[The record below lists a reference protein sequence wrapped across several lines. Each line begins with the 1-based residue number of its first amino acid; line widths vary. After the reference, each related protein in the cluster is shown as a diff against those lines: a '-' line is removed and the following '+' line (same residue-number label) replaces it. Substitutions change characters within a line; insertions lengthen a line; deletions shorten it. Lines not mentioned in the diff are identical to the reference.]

1 MSKAC
6 AMLGGLLTQKRRVA
20 SVATL
25 IVSLLAGGIA
35 LVPVVDRATA
45 APNQYVTMPDGV
57 KIAVNVR
64 LPDNYVAGQT
74 YPTLFEINGYDGG
87 SAEDGTLSKD
97 FAEATGTTDFPLQE
111 DSRQLSR
118 RFNGEYVTV
127 HASVRGTGCSGG
139 EFDLFSWQSALD
151 GKEIIDNWI
160 PAQPWSNG
168 NVALMGHSYGGIT
181 GFMVAATQPTHL
193 RTATLS
199 GLIDDLY
206 RGITYP
212 GGVSNYGFPLLWAGG
227 IRVAYDELGGTAPGV
242 LREEQA
248 DDDPNRQETCA
259 TNAATQTRTVVN
271 DPIVNGI
278 NDTDGP
284 WWQSKSLITY
294 AHLVNVPMHITGAY
308 QDEQTGPRGPT
319 HLWENVTGVPKRLV
333 VTNGDHDTQ
342 NPAYTGPEV
351 WGDRKAWVDH
361 WMGLNVNLDAYG
373 KLKQNKK
380 SVTTLLEY
388 HRDGTGTL
396 VSNGRLD
403 TASFPLETTTYQ
415 DWYLGAGNALKTSGP
430 ALVEPTDSF
439 VAGSERQSWS
449 YQATPAFGPPFT
461 TADGPD
467 EVAYRSAPMTAS
479 TAVVGPMTATV
490 WLQST
495 APDTEL
501 FLQLVDEAPDG
512 SRTYLQRGLL
522 RASHRAVDA
531 AQSDYYSGTLYRPHR
546 PHASADFIT
555 PGQAYEYLVEVFPVG
570 HVFRP
575 GHRIVL
581 KVTAPPA
588 VDSFY
593 AYVPKRAPAV
603 NTVLHDAAHPSRLSL
618 PIVPLTGV
626 TLGAELP
633 CGAQEAVRC
642 IARPNG

>member
-1 MSKAC
+1 
-6 AMLGGLLTQKRRVA
+6 MLAVA
-20 SVATL
+20 A
-25 IVSLLAGGIA
+25 SLV
-35 LVPVVDRATA
+35 LVPGADVARA
-45 APNQYVTMPDGV
+45 APNQFVTMADGV
-57 KIAVNVR
+57 EIAVNVR

-74 YPTLFEINGYDGG
+74 YPTLFEMSGYDGG

-97 FAEATGTTDFPLQE
+97 YAEQTGTTFFPLQE

-139 EFDLFSWQSALD
+139 EFDLFSWQAALD
-151 GKEIIDNWI
+151 GKHIIDNWI
-160 PAQPWSNG
+160 PRQPWANG
-168 NVALMGHSYGGIT
+168 KVALIGHSYGGIT
-181 GFMVAATQPTHL
+181 GFMITATQPKNL
-193 RTATLS
+193 RVASVS

-227 IRVAYDELGGTAPGV
+227 IRMAYDELGGTAPGIV
-242 LREEQA
+242 RPEEA
-248 DDDPNRQETCA
+248 DDDPQRQERCA
-259 TNAATQTRTVVN
+259 ANAATQTRTVAN
-271 DPIVNGI
+271 DPIVNGTT
-278 NDTDGP
+278 DTDNA
-284 WWQSKSLITY
+284 WWQSKSLITF
-294 AHLVNVPMHITGAY
+294 AHLIDVPLHITGAY

-319 HLWENVTGVPKRLV
+319 HLFENVHRVPKRLV
-333 VTNGDHDTQ
+333 ITNGDHNTQ

-351 WGDRKAWVDH
+351 WGDRKAWIDH
-361 WMGLNVNLDAYG
+361 WMDLARTPSFGGLGQKAA
-373 KLKQNKK
+373 

-388 HRDGTGTL
+388 HRSGGTL
-396 VSNGRLD
+396 TSNARID
-403 TASFPLETTTYQ
+403 SASFPLETTTYK
-415 DWYLGAGNALKTSGP
+415 DWYLGAGNRLTTAGP
-430 ALVEPTDSF
+430 GLVEAGDSF
-439 VAGSERQSWS
+439 VAGSERQAWS
-449 YQATPAFGPPFT
+449 YQAGPSFGPPFT

-467 EVAYRSAPMTAS
+467 EVAYRSAPMADPTAI
-479 TAVVGPMTATV
+479 VGPITANV
-490 WLQST
+490 WLTST

-501 FLQLVDEAPDG
+501 FLQLVDEGPDG

-531 AQSDYYSGTLYRPHR
+531 AASDYFGGRLVRPHR
-546 PHASADFIT
+546 PHTSAELIV

-588 VDSFY
+588 VDSYY

-618 PIVPLTGV
+618 PVVPLAGV
-626 TLGAELP
+626 ALGPALP

>member
-1 MSKAC
+1 MRMTRTLLSLRAC
-6 AMLGGLLTQKRRVA
+6 RGGTVVGLALCLLLGAVG
-20 SVATL
+20 
-25 IVSLLAGGIA
+25 IVPGRQAA
-35 LVPVVDRATA
+35 LA

-57 KIAVNVR
+57 NIAVNVR

-97 FAEATGTTDFPLQE
+97 FAEATGTSDFPLQE

-118 RFNGEYVTV
+118 RFNAEYVTI

-139 EFDLFSWQSALD
+139 EFDLFSWQAALD
-151 GKEIIDNWI
+151 GKHIIDNWI

-168 NVALMGHSYGGIT
+168 KVALMGHSYGGIT
-181 GFMVAATQPTHL
+181 GFMVAATQPRHL
-193 RTATLS
+193 RVSTVS

-227 IRVAYDELGGTAPGV
+227 IRVAYDELGGTAPGIV
-242 LREEQA
+242 REEEA

-259 TNAATQTRTVVN
+259 FDAATQTRTVVN

-278 NDTDGP
+278 NDTDNA
-284 WWQSKSLITY
+284 WWQSKSLTTFANLIETP
-294 AHLVNVPMHITGAY
+294 LHITGAY

-319 HLWENVTGVPKRLV
+319 HLWETVQGVPKRLV
-333 VTNGDHDTQ
+333 ITNGDHDTQ

-361 WMGLNVNLDAYG
+361 WMGVAHNGTFGNRA
-373 KLKQNKK
+373 QNKK

-396 VSNGRLD
+396 VSNGRID
-403 TASFPLETTTYQ
+403 TTSFPLETTTFSPY
-415 DWYLGAGNALKTSGP
+415 YLGAGNQLTTTPPG
-430 ALVEPTDSF
+430 LVEPGDSF

-449 YQATPAFGPPFT
+449 YQAGPSFGPPFT
-461 TADGPD
+461 TEPGPD
-467 EVAYRSAPMTAS
+467 EVEYRSAPMVAN
-479 TAVVGPMTATV
+479 TAVVGPITATV
-490 WLQST
+490 HMTST

-501 FLQLVDEAPDG
+501 FVQLVDEGPDG

-522 RASHRAVDA
+522 RASHRAIDA
-531 AQSDYYSGTLYRPHR
+531 ANSDYFNGTLYRPHR
-546 PHASADFIT
+546 PHTSADLIT

-575 GHRIVL
+575 GHKIVF

-603 NTVLHDAAHPSRLSL
+603 NTVLHDAAHPSKLNL
-618 PIVPLTGV
+618 PLVPLTGV
-626 TLGAELP
+626 TLGPELG
-633 CGAQEAVRC
+633 CGQQEAVRC
-642 IARPNG
+642 IP

>member
-1 MSKAC
+1 
-6 AMLGGLLTQKRRVA
+6 
-20 SVATL
+20 
-25 IVSLLAGGIA
+25 
-35 LVPVVDRATA
+35 
-45 APNQYVTMPDGV
+45 PNTFVTMPDGV
-57 KIAVNVR
+57 SIAMNVR
-64 LPDNYVAGQT
+64 LPDNYVPGQT
-74 YPTLFEINGYDGG
+74 YPTLFEISGYDGG

-97 FAEATGTTDFPLQE
+97 FANQTGTTFFPLQE

-118 RFNGEYVTV
+118 RFNQEYVTI

-139 EFDLFSWQSALD
+139 EFDLFSWQAALD
-151 GKEIIDNWI
+151 GKYIIDNWI
-160 PAQPWSNG
+160 PQQPWSDG
-168 NVALMGHSYGGIT
+168 KVALIGHSYGGIT
-181 GFMVAATQPTHL
+181 GFMVAATQPKHL
-193 RTATLS
+193 RVASVS

-227 IRVAYDELGGTAPGV
+227 IRVAYDELGGTAPGIV
-242 LREEQA
+242 REEEA
-248 DDDPNRQETCA
+248 DDDPNRTEQCA
-259 TNAATQTRTVVN
+259 LNAATQTRTVVN
-271 DPIVNGI
+271 DPIVNGTT
-278 NDTDGP
+278 DTDTD
-284 WWQSKSLITY
+284 WWRSKSLTTY
-294 AHLVNVPMHITGAY
+294 AHLIDVPLHITGAY

-319 HLWENVTGVPKRLV
+319 QLWENVHGVPKRLV
-333 VTNGDHDTQ
+333 ITNGDHNTQ

-351 WGDRKAWVDH
+351 YGDRKAWIDH
-361 WMGLNVNLDAYG
+361 FMGVAHNDTFGNRT
-373 KLKQNKK
+373 QNRQ

-388 HRDGTGTL
+388 HREGGVLT
-396 VSNGRLD
+396 SNGRID
-403 TASFPLETTTYQ
+403 TASFPLETTTFRN
-415 DWYLGAGNALKTSGP
+415 WYLGAGGKLTAGGP
-430 ALVEPTDSF
+430 GLVEAGDSF

-449 YQATPAFGPPFT
+449 YQAGPSFGPPFT

-467 EVAYRSAPMTAS
+467 EVAYRSAPMT
-479 TAVVGPMTATV
+479 TPNAVVGPITATV

-501 FLQLVDEAPDG
+501 FLQLVDEGPDG

-531 AQSDYYSGTLYRPHR
+531 SKSDYLNGTLYRPHR
-546 PHASADFIT
+546 PHDKADLIT

-588 VDSFY
+588 VDSYY

-603 NTVLHDAAHPSRLSL
+603 NTVLHDAAHPSRLML
-618 PIVPLTGV
+618 PVVPVPVG
-626 TLGAELP
+626 LGAELP

-642 IARPNG
+642 IPKPNG